1 MVSGA
6 HQDNGMP
13 EPKTP
18 APLFELNRI
27 LRENRVAD
35 YRSPNLALGMRPLQ
49 FAQGSSH
56 WRWETQPKQTI
67 NPFGMLHGGYLA
79 VFVDELLA
87 TAIGSVLENGEW
99 AVTAELKLTYLR
111 ALRPGRLEGRGRV
124 IRRTRSIAFMDA
136 EVSNADGQAAVLA
149 SSTWAIS
156 GLKS

>member
-1 MVSGA
+1 
-6 HQDNGMP
+6 MP
-13 EPKTP
+13 EPKAP
-18 APLFELNRI
+18 APLFELKRI

-35 YRSPNLALGMRPLQ
+35 YRSPNLALGMRPLE

-99 AVTAELKLTYLR
+99 AGTAELKLTYLR
-111 ALRPGRLEGRGRV
+111 AVRPGPLEGRGRV

-136 EVSNADGQAAVLA
+136 EESNADREAPAVGSPA
-149 SSTWAIS
+149 SCLS
-156 GLKS
+156 GLQ

>member
-1 MVSGA
+1 
-6 HQDNGMP
+6 MP
-13 EPKTP
+13 EAKAP
-18 APLFELNRI
+18 APLYELNRI
-27 LRENRVAD
+27 LSENRVAE
-35 YRSPNLALGMRPLQ
+35 YRSPNLALGMRPVE

-79 VFVDELLA
+79 VFVDELLS

-99 AVTAELKLTYLR
+99 AVTAELKLSYLR

-136 EVSNADGQAAVLA
+136 EVSNADGEAAVLA

-156 GLKS
+156 RLKS